1 MQWDRAKNF
10 MIIFFVL
17 TNVMLAALI
26 RYETGSHTL
35 TRERENAIQAVFAQN
50 NITMYYSIPRNFA
63 PMRPLRVAGHDYDID
78 RLLTIFFPPEAE
90 GEMTHVTGINRDV
103 FTWENIRL
111 VIANGAIFFVSG
123 LSNEGIP
130 NKDAAKALA
139 QAFIE
144 EHYPGFELDI
154 HSTRE
159 ARRGGLRIFYR
170 QVYQGHF
177 IHTNFV
183 EFLITGDGDDLIIEE
198 VDILYGRPIGFAYLP
213 RELIGPDEALLTFV
227 QNIRRH
233 NDMPIIINHM
243 DIVYFQTTSGLREA
257 YTMIYADPFYRI
269 FIEGQEEPFR
279 ICAYTNR
286 MQQ

>member
-1 MQWDRAKNF
+1 MQWDKAKNF
-10 MIIFFVL
+10 MIIFFVIA
-17 TNVMLAALI
+17 NVLLAALI
-26 RYETGSHTL
+26 RYETGSHIL
-35 TRERENAIQAVFAQN
+35 TRERENAIQTVFVQN
-50 NITMYYSIPRNFA
+50 NITMYHPIPRHFA

-90 GEMTHVTGINRDV
+90 SEITHVSSVNREE

-123 LSNEGIP
+123 LNNTGVP
-130 NKDAAKALA
+130 DKDTAMALT
-139 QAFIE
+139 QAFIQ
-144 EHYPGFELDI
+144 EHYPDFELDTQ
-154 HSTRE
+154 STRE

-183 EFLITGDGDDLIIEE
+183 EFLVTGEGDDLIIEE
-198 VDILYGRPIGFAYLP
+198 VDIQYSRPMGFAYLP
-213 RELIGPDEALLTFV
+213 RELAGPDEALLTFV

-243 DIVYFQTTSGLREA
+243 DIVYFQTTSGLRET
-257 YTMIYADPFYRI
+257 YTTIYADPFYRI

-286 MQQ
+286 MQ

>member
-17 TNVMLAALI
+17 ANILLAALI
-26 RYETGSHTL
+26 HYETGSHTL
-35 TRERENAIQAVFAQN
+35 TRERENAIQTVFAQN
-50 NITMYYSIPRNFA
+50 NITMYHSIPRHFA

-78 RLLTIFFPPEAE
+78 RLLAIFFPEAE
-90 GEMTHVTGINRDV
+90 PSEIIHVTDVNRDE

-111 VIANGAIFFVSG
+111 VIANGAVFFVSG
-123 LSNEGIP
+123 LSNTGVP
-130 NKDAAKALA
+130 DKDVAMALT
-139 QAFIE
+139 QAFIQ
-144 EHYPGFELDI
+144 EHYPDFKLDI

-183 EFLITGDGDDLIIEE
+183 EFLITGEGDDLIIEE
-198 VDILYGRPIGFAYLP
+198 VDIQYGRPIGFAYLP
-213 RELIGPDEALLTFV
+213 RELAGPDEALLTFV
-227 QNIRRH
+227 QNIRRRS
-233 NDMPIIINHM
+233 DMPVIINHM

-257 YTMIYADPFYRI
+257 YTTIYADPFYRI

-286 MQQ
+286 MQE